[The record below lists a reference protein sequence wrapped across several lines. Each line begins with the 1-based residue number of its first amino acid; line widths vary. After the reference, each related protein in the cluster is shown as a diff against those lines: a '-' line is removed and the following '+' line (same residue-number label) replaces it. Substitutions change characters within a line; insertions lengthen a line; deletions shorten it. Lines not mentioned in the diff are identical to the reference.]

1 MISKSRAAAQQH
13 GFTLIEVLVALAI
26 VVVSFVALYAV
37 VLQMI
42 RATTLMQEKTFA
54 TWVAHNRLTELRIE
68 DSYPEAGNSEG
79 EVEMAGSVWLYRT
92 EVKSTESEDIRQ
104 VIVRVSTENEPD
116 VFLGLITGIVVSPA
130 LGGGANS
137 TGNFQNQSGGGGN
150 PQPGAAGFGP
160 NGIPTA
166 DERELD

>member
-1 MISKSRAAAQQH
+1 MISKSRAAAGQH
-13 GFTLIEVLVALAI
+13 GFTLIEVLVALAV

-37 VLQMI
+37 VLQMV
-42 RATTLMQEKTFA
+42 RATTLMQEKTIA
-54 TWVAHNRLTELRIE
+54 TWVAHNRLTELRLE
-68 DSYPEAGNSEG
+68 DSYPAAGNSEG
-79 EVEMAGSVWLYRT
+79 DVEMAGSVWLYRT

-137 TGNFQNQSGGGGN
+137 TGNFQNSNGGGN
-150 PQPGAAGFGP
+150 TQPGAAGFDP
-160 NGIPTA
+160 NRLPG
-166 DERELD
+166 DVERELD

>member
-1 MISKSRAAAQQH
+1 MICKSRAAARQH
-13 GFTLIEVLVALAI
+13 GFTLIEVLVALAV

-37 VLQMI
+37 VLQMV

-54 TWVAHNRLTELRIE
+54 TWVAHNRLTELRLE
-68 DSYPEAGNSEG
+68 DSYPATGNSEG

-116 VFLGLITGIVVSPA
+116 VFLGLITGVVVSPA
-130 LGGGANS
+130 LGGGPNPNNPNNPNA
-137 TGNFQNQSGGGGN
+137 GGN
-150 PQPGAAGFGP
+150 PQSGANGFNPNFTPGANQG
-160 NGIPTA
+160 
-166 DERELD
+166 ELD